1 MKKIGYTLLALTL
14 MAIGTLFSSCHDN
27 IYEMISKEV
36 ALESNGIT
44 GDIRSIVPF
53 NNNLYLTNG
62 FLYKKT
68 GLSSTETRQYNK
80 QWAKISTNGID
91 CDMIIYIASDETYL
105 YALTADYEENE
116 NDGENVE
123 ASHALYCSSDG
134 SSWEK
139 VDTSAF
145 TSLKM
150 RKIFDNQVQSYTTG
164 TGVNTDSGRKAY
176 LRIED
181 SGTYELNGTGAPT
194 PKSST
199 GYCIAANFNGTDYFN
214 SSYALAA
221 NDHFLYWAS
230 NGSTLYWG
238 TDTASATGSVD
249 LDDGSIYSI
258 SVTGDH
264 LLLGTSSGIKRVA
277 IDSNTGVPSSS
288 TEDFS
293 GDNNA
298 ESLLTNR
305 IYLTYVLDQSEPEA
319 SSDEYAWMTIH
330 YSITSSSLSFD
341 EIGLYSFYP
350 GRGTWN
356 RDGTADDSSDG
367 N

>member
-1 MKKIGYTLLALTL
+1 

-53 NNNLYLTNG
+53 KKNLYLTNG

-123 ASHALYCSSDG
+123 ASHTLYCSSDG
-134 SSWEK
+134 TSWSK
-139 VDTSAF
+139 VDTSEF

-150 RKIFDNQVQSYTTG
+150 RKVFDNQVQSYTTG

-176 LRIED
+176 LRVED
-181 SGTYELNGTGAPT
+181 SGTYKLNGTAAPQAVSGNNA
-194 PKSST
+194 SSDS
-199 GYCIAANFNGTDYFN
+199 CMAATIDGSNDYFV
-214 SSYALAA
+214 SYYALAS
-221 NDHFLYWAS
+221 NYNTDIPTKLFYWSA

-258 SVTGDH
+258 SVTSSH

-277 IDSNTGVPSSS
+277 IDSSGVPSSS

-305 IYLTYVLDQSEPEA
+305 IYLTYVLDQSKPEA

>member
-1 MKKIGYTLLALTL
+1 

-53 NNNLYLTNG
+53 KNNLYLTNG

-68 GLSSTETRQYNK
+68 GLSSTETGQYNK
-80 QWAKISTNGID
+80 QWAKISTSGID
-91 CDMIIYIASDETYL
+91 CDMIIYIASDEDYL
-105 YALTADYEENE
+105 YALTADYEEDE
-116 NDGENVE
+116 DDGENVE

-134 SSWEK
+134 SSWSK

-145 TSLKM
+145 TSLKI
-150 RKIFDNQVQSYTTG
+150 RKVFDNQVQSYTAG
-164 TGVNTDSGRKAY
+164 SGVNTASGRTAY
-176 LRIED
+176 LRVAD
-181 SGTYELNGTGAPT
+181 SGTYKLNGTTAPAIE
-194 PKSST
+194 SST
-199 GYCIAANFNGTDYFN
+199 EYCIAARLNGTDNFN

-221 NDHFLYWAS
+221 NDKFLYWSS

-238 TDTASATGSVD
+238 TYTASATGSVD

-258 SVTGDH
+258 SVTSSH

-277 IDSNTGVPSSS
+277 IDSSGVPSSS

-305 IYLTYVLDQSEPEA
+305 IYLTYVLDQSEQEA